1 MSKYGW
7 LIFFLLGS
15 VGWSQEARATI
26 GGRVTDAQGAAVPD
40 AVVVVIDDDNG
51 VKQQT
56 RTNTQGNWTVQFLLP
71 GHYQFTVTA
80 PGFKTENRQG
90 FTLQTAD
97 NKQIDIQL
105 EVGSSPQ
112 SVEVTA
118 EAPLID
124 TTSATSGTPLCRR
137 CSCNDQQYEGSHLS
151 LSFRWTPHFIAGQRP
166 DGLERVVRCVHGPY
180 VPAGI

>member
-7 LIFFLLGS
+7 LIFFLLGN
-15 VGWSQEARATI
+15 VAWSQEARATI
-26 GGRVTDAQGAAVPD
+26 GGRVTDAQGAAVPN
-40 AVVVVIDDDNG
+40 AVVVVIDDDTG

-56 RTNTQGNWTVQFLLP
+56 RTNTQGNWTVQFFLP

-105 EVGSSPQ
+105 EVGSSSQ

-124 TTSATSGTPLCRR
+124 TTSATSGTPCAVVAVAMISSTKALIYP
-137 CSCNDQQYEGSHLS
+137 SLFAGHLT
-151 LSFRWTPHFIAGQRP
+151 LSQGNVQM
-166 DGLERVVRCVHGPY
+166 D
-180 VPAGI
+180 